1 MSEMRSHC
9 STDVTKR
16 CRFAGICVENTFVTC
31 DSGSLFTKLV
41 FQLACSN
48 TKTQTTVRT
57 SQFMSLAKHG
67 FSEGIGVECFLCGPI
82 QRYSFDFENFILQSC
97 FNVVTR
103 QAVKLWPC
111 TPKFVN
117 QDIRRQFVGHF
128 AQSTPN

>member
-1 MSEMRSHC
+1 MRSYR

-31 DSGSLFTKLV
+31 DSGSFFTKLV

-48 TKTQTTVRT
+48 TTTQTTVKT
-57 SQFMSLAKHG
+57 SQFMSLTKHE
-67 FSEGIGVECFLCGPI
+67 FSEGIGVECFLCSPI
-82 QRYSFDFENFILQSC
+82 QRYTLDFENIILQSC

-103 QAVKLWPC
+103 QAIKLWPC
-111 TPKFVN
+111 TPKLVN